1 MTFGQRLRAARVAKS
16 YTQEQLGQ
24 IVGVTDAAVRMWES
38 DRREP
43 DIERIRLLA
52 DALGISVGHLMGSV
66 DEVPSPEDYDLPA
79 DLEMALRGKRWHQ
92 LKPETR
98 RIIASVIRQID
109 AELEAEDEKEKN
121 GKRRNE

>member
-1 MTFGQRLRAARVAKS
+1 MSQLQLAERLDMTAPAISQYETGKRQADMDTVRIIAGVFGV
-16 YTQEQLGQ
+16 
-24 IVGVTDAAVRMWES
+24 
-38 DRREP
+38 
-43 DIERIRLLA
+43 
-52 DALGISVGHLMGSV
+52 SV
-66 DEVPSPEDYDLPA
+66 DYLLGRTDVRELPTEDSYDLPP

>member
-1 MTFGQRLRAARVAKS
+1 MTFGQRLRAARVAKG
-16 YTQEQLGQ
+16 YTQEQVGQ

-43 DIERIRLLA
+43 DIERIRLLS
-52 DALGISVGHLMGSV
+52 DTLGIPVNRLMGSA
-66 DEVPSPEDYDLPA
+66 DESRTPDDYDLPA

-98 RIIASVIRQID
+98 RIIASVIREID
-109 AELEAEDEKEKN
+109 AELETKDEKEKN
-121 GKRRNE
+121 GERRND